1 MAQLGSASGLGP
13 EGRRFESCHSDQYM
27 NTSGSSSIDAIRA
40 AKYISFVST
49 RKNGTP
55 IATPVWVAPLPHIGP
70 NVFGFTIDANAGKAK
85 RLAHTNTVTV
95 QPCDIRGRI
104 VEGSPIMSGT
114 AVVISGVEAETVRD
128 AVAHKYGF
136 TYTVF
141 SIYLWFS
148 ERFGSHKDQAETA
161 VVVTLNA

>member
-27 NTSGSSSIDAIRA
+27 NTSGSSPIDAIRA

-70 NVFGFTIDANAGKAK
+70 NVFGFTIDAHAGKAK

-104 VEGSPIMSGT
+104 VEGSPIVSGT

>member
-1 MAQLGSASGLGP
+1 
-13 EGRRFESCHSDQYM
+13 M
-27 NTSGSSSIDAIRA
+27 NTSSSSSIDAIRE

-55 IATPVWVAPLPHIGP
+55 ISTPVWVAPLPYLGQ
-70 NVFGFTIDANAGKAK
+70 NMFGFTIDANAGKAK
-85 RLAHTNTVTV
+85 RLAHTNTITV

-104 VEGSPIMSGT
+104 VQGSLIVRGT
-114 AVVISGVEAETVRD
+114 ASVVIGTEAEKVRD
-128 AVAHKYGF
+128 AIAHKYGF
-136 TYTVF
+136 TYKVF

-148 ERFGSHKDQAETA
+148 ERFGNHKNQSETA

>member
-1 MAQLGSASGLGP
+1 
-13 EGRRFESCHSDQYM
+13 M
-27 NTSGSSSIDAIRA
+27 NTSGSPSINAIYA

-55 IATPVWVAPLPHIGP
+55 IATPVWVAPLPSRGP

-104 VEGSPIMSGT
+104 VKGSPIVSGT
-114 AVVISGVEAETVRD
+114 AVVISGAEAEKVRD

-136 TYTVF
+136 TYKVF

-148 ERFGSHKDQAETA
+148 EHFGSHKDQPETA

>member
-1 MAQLGSASGLGP
+1 
-13 EGRRFESCHSDQYM
+13 M

-104 VEGSPIMSGT
+104 VEGSPIVSGT

>member
-1 MAQLGSASGLGP
+1 
-13 EGRRFESCHSDQYM
+13 M
-27 NTSGSSSIDAIRA
+27 NTSGSSPIDAIRA

-104 VEGSPIMSGT
+104 VEGSPIVSGT

-136 TYTVF
+136 TYKVF

-148 ERFGSHKDQAETA
+148 EHFGKNKDEPETA

>member
-1 MAQLGSASGLGP
+1 
-13 EGRRFESCHSDQYM
+13 M
-27 NTSGSSSIDAIRA
+27 NAIHA

-55 IATPVWVAPLPHIGP
+55 IATPVWVAPLPSRGP

-104 VEGSPIMSGT
+104 VEGSPIVSGI

-148 ERFGSHKDQAETA
+148 EHFGKNKDQPETA
-161 VVVTLNA
+161 VIVTLNA

>member
-1 MAQLGSASGLGP
+1 VAQLGSASGLGP

-104 VEGSPIMSGT
+104 VDGSPIVSGT

-136 TYTVF
+136 TYKVF
-141 SIYLWFS
+141 SIYMWFS

-161 VVVTLNA
+161 VVVTLNV

>member
-27 NTSGSSSIDAIRA
+27 NTSDSSSIDAIRA

-104 VEGSPIMSGT
+104 VEGSPIVSGT

-161 VVVTLNA
+161 VVVTLNV

>member
-1 MAQLGSASGLGP
+1 
-13 EGRRFESCHSDQYM
+13 M
-27 NTSGSSSIDAIRA
+27 NTSGSPSINAIHA

-49 RKNGTP
+49 RKNGSL
-55 IATPVWVAPLPHIGP
+55 IATPVWVASLPSRGP

-104 VEGSPIMSGT
+104 VKGSPIVSGT
-114 AVVISGVEAETVRD
+114 AVVISGAEAETVRD
-128 AVAHKYGF
+128 AVARKYGF
-136 TYTVF
+136 TYKMF

-148 ERFGSHKDQAETA
+148 EHFGSSKDQPETA

>member
-1 MAQLGSASGLGP
+1 
-13 EGRRFESCHSDQYM
+13 M
-27 NTSGSSSIDAIRA
+27 NTSGASALISVHA

-55 IATPVWVAPLPHIGP
+55 IATPVWVAPLPYLGP

-85 RLAHTNTVTV
+85 RLAHTAAVTV

-104 VEGSPIMSGT
+104 TEGSPIVSGT
-114 AVVISGVEAETVRD
+114 AVVISGSEAEKVRD
-128 AVAHKYGF
+128 AIAHKYGF
-136 TYTVF
+136 TYKVF

-148 ERFGSHKDQAETA
+148 EHFGRHKDQPETA

>member
-1 MAQLGSASGLGP
+1 
-13 EGRRFESCHSDQYM
+13 M
-27 NTSGSSSIDAIRA
+27 NTSGSPSINAIYA

-55 IATPVWVAPLPHIGP
+55 IATPVWVAPLPSRGP

-104 VEGSPIMSGT
+104 VKGSPIVSGT
-114 AVVISGVEAETVRD
+114 AVVISGAEAETVRD
-128 AVAHKYGF
+128 AVARKYGF
-136 TYTVF
+136 TYKMF

-148 ERFGSHKDQAETA
+148 EHFGSSKDQPETA

>member
-1 MAQLGSASGLGP
+1 
-13 EGRRFESCHSDQYM
+13 M
-27 NTSGSSSIDAIRA
+27 NTSGSTPIDAIRA

-55 IATPVWVAPLPHIGP
+55 IATPVWVVPLPALGP
-70 NVFGFTIDANAGKAK
+70 HVFGFTIDADAGKAK

-104 VEGSPIMSGT
+104 VEGSPIVSGT

-128 AVAHKYGF
+128 AVARKYGF
-136 TYTVF
+136 TYRVF

-148 ERFGSHKDQAETA
+148 ERFGSHKDQPETA

>member
-1 MAQLGSASGLGP
+1 
-13 EGRRFESCHSDQYM
+13 M
-27 NTSGSSSIDAIRA
+27 NAIHA

-104 VEGSPIMSGT
+104 VDGSPIVSGT

-136 TYTVF
+136 TYKVF

-148 ERFGSHKDQAETA
+148 EHFGRNKDQPETA

>member
-1 MAQLGSASGLGP
+1 
-13 EGRRFESCHSDQYM
+13 M
-27 NTSGSSSIDAIRA
+27 NTSGSASAPSVNEIRA

-55 IATPVWVAPLPHIGP
+55 VATPVWVAPLDYLGP
-70 NVFGFTIDANAGKAK
+70 NVVGFTIDANAGKAK

-104 VEGSPIMSGT
+104 VEGSPIVSGT
-114 AVVISGVEAETVRD
+114 AAVISGAEAEKVRD

-136 TYTVF
+136 TYKVF

-148 ERFGSHKDQAETA
+148 EHFGSHKDQPETA

>member
-1 MAQLGSASGLGP
+1 
-13 EGRRFESCHSDQYM
+13 M
-27 NTSGSSSIDAIRA
+27 NTSGSSPIDAIRA

-70 NVFGFTIDANAGKAK
+70 NVFGFTIDAHAGKAK

-104 VEGSPIMSGT
+104 VEDSPIVSGT

-161 VVVTLNA
+161 VVVTLNV

>member
-1 MAQLGSASGLGP
+1 
-13 EGRRFESCHSDQYM
+13 M

-70 NVFGFTIDANAGKAK
+70 NVFGFTIDAHAGKAK

-104 VEGSPIMSGT
+104 VEDSPIVSGT

-136 TYTVF
+136 TYKVF

>member
-1 MAQLGSASGLGP
+1 
-13 EGRRFESCHSDQYM
+13 M

-104 VEGSPIMSGT
+104 DEGSPIVSGT

-161 VVVTLNA
+161 VVVTLNV

>member
-1 MAQLGSASGLGP
+1 
-13 EGRRFESCHSDQYM
+13 M
-27 NTSGSSSIDAIRA
+27 NTSDFSAVHS

-55 IATPVWVAPLPHIGP
+55 VATPVWVASLDYLGP
-70 NVFGFTIDANAGKAK
+70 NVVGFTIDANAGKAK

-104 VEGSPIMSGT
+104 VEGSPVVHGTAIVVSGT
-114 AVVISGVEAETVRD
+114 EAEKVRD

-136 TYTVF
+136 TYKMF

-148 ERFGSHKDQAETA
+148 EHFGSNKDQPETA
-161 VVVTLNA
+161 VTVTLNA

>member
-13 EGRRFESCHSDQYM
+13 EGRRFESCHSDQFM
-27 NTSGSSSIDAIRA
+27 NMSGSFSIEAIRE

-55 IATPVWVAPLPHIGP
+55 VPTPVWVAPLPYLGQ
-70 NVFGFTIDANAGKAK
+70 NVFGFTTDANAGKAK

-104 VEGSPIMSGT
+104 VQGSPIASGT
-114 AVVISGVEAETVRD
+114 AVVVSGTEAEKVRD

-136 TYTVF
+136 TYKVF

-148 ERFGSHKDQAETA
+148 EHFGNNRDKPETA
-161 VVVTLNA
+161 VVVTLKA

>member
-1 MAQLGSASGLGP
+1 
-13 EGRRFESCHSDQYM
+13 M
-27 NTSGSSSIDAIRA
+27 NTSGTSSIDAIRA

-104 VEGSPIMSGT
+104 VEGSPIVSGT

-136 TYTVF
+136 TYKVF

>member
-1 MAQLGSASGLGP
+1 
-13 EGRRFESCHSDQYM
+13 M

-55 IATPVWVAPLPHIGP
+55 IATPVWVAPLPHIGS
-70 NVFGFTIDANAGKAK
+70 NVFGFTIDAHAGKAK

-104 VEGSPIMSGT
+104 VEGSPIVSGT

>member
-27 NTSGSSSIDAIRA
+27 NTSGSPSINSIHA

-55 IATPVWVAPLPHIGP
+55 IATPVWVAPLPSRGP
-70 NVFGFTIDANAGKAK
+70 NVFGFTIDANACKAK

-104 VEGSPIMSGT
+104 VEGSTIVSGT

-128 AVAHKYGF
+128 AVARKYGF
-136 TYTVF
+136 TYKVF

-148 ERFGSHKDQAETA
+148 EHFGSNKDQPETA

>member
-104 VEGSPIMSGT
+104 DEGSPIVSGT

-161 VVVTLNA
+161 VVVTLNV

>member
-1 MAQLGSASGLGP
+1 
-13 EGRRFESCHSDQYM
+13 M
-27 NTSGSSSIDAIRA
+27 NTSGSPSAPFVNEIRV

-55 IATPVWVAPLPHIGP
+55 IATPVWVAPLDYLAP
-70 NVFGFTIDANAGKAK
+70 NVVGFTIDANAGKAK

-104 VEGSPIMSGT
+104 VKGSPVVHGT
-114 AVVISGVEAETVRD
+114 AIVVSGIEAEKVRD

-136 TYTVF
+136 TYKVF

-148 ERFGSHKDQAETA
+148 EHFGKSKDQPETA
-161 VVVTLNA
+161 VIVTLNA

>member
-1 MAQLGSASGLGP
+1 
-13 EGRRFESCHSDQYM
+13 
-27 NTSGSSSIDAIRA
+27 
-40 AKYISFVST
+40 
-49 RKNGTP
+49 
-55 IATPVWVAPLPHIGP
+55 VWVAPLPARGP

-104 VEGSPIMSGT
+104 VEGSPIVSGT
-114 AVVISGVEAETVRD
+114 AVVISGAEAETVRD

-148 ERFGSHKDQAETA
+148 EHFGKNKDQPETA
-161 VVVTLNA
+161 VIVTLNA

>member
-1 MAQLGSASGLGP
+1 MNSSGASAL
-13 EGRRFESCHSDQYM
+13 
-27 NTSGSSSIDAIRA
+27 SSVHA

-55 IATPVWVAPLPHIGP
+55 IATPVWVVPLPFLGP
-70 NVFGFTIDANAGKAK
+70 NKFGFTIDADSGKAK
-85 RLAHTNTVTV
+85 RLAHTNSVTV

-104 VEGSPIMSGT
+104 VEGSPIVNGT
-114 AVVISGVEAETVRD
+114 AVVISGAEAETVRD

-136 TYTVF
+136 TYKVF

-148 ERFGSHKDQAETA
+148 EHFGSKKDQTETA

>member
-1 MAQLGSASGLGP
+1 
-13 EGRRFESCHSDQYM
+13 M
-27 NTSGSSSIDAIRA
+27 NTSSSPSINAIHA

-55 IATPVWVAPLPHIGP
+55 IATPVWVTPLPSLGP
-70 NVFGFTIDANAGKAK
+70 NVFGFTIDANSGKAK

-104 VEGSPIMSGT
+104 VEGSPIVSGT
-114 AVVISGVEAETVRD
+114 AVVISGAEAETVRD

-136 TYTVF
+136 TYKVF

-148 ERFGSHKDQAETA
+148 EHFGSHKDQPETA

>member
-1 MAQLGSASGLGP
+1 
-13 EGRRFESCHSDQYM
+13 M
-27 NTSGSSSIDAIRA
+27 NTSGSSSIDAIRV

-55 IATPVWVAPLPHIGP
+55 IATPVWVVPLPFLGP
-70 NVFGFTIDANAGKAK
+70 NMFGFTIDADSGKAK
-85 RLAHTNTVTV
+85 RLAHTNFVTV

-104 VEGSPIMSGT
+104 VEGSPIVSGT
-114 AVVISGVEAETVRD
+114 AVVISGAEAETVRD
-128 AVAHKYGF
+128 AVARKYGF
-136 TYTVF
+136 TYKVF

-148 ERFGSHKDQAETA
+148 EHFGSKKDQPETA

>member
-1 MAQLGSASGLGP
+1 
-13 EGRRFESCHSDQYM
+13 M
-27 NTSGSSSIDAIRA
+27 NTSGSPSINAIHT

-55 IATPVWVAPLPHIGP
+55 IATPVWVAPLPSRGP

-104 VEGSPIMSGT
+104 VEGSPIVSGT
-114 AVVISGVEAETVRD
+114 AVVISGAEAETVRD
-128 AVAHKYGF
+128 AVARKYGF
-136 TYTVF
+136 TYKMF

-148 ERFGSHKDQAETA
+148 EHFGSSKDQPETA